1 MHALL
6 LVAASVLSQPSQSPQ
21 SSHVRDL
28 EKQLG
33 AMLQRTTPAAIA
45 AASGIPDKD
54 KAILARAVRSKQIK
68 DLEGLS
74 AAPGD
79 HQQLSRS
86 PLNDLATAAASG
98 LEAHA
103 LWRAHTRLQ
112 LARRGQLSP
121 VLQMG
126 DLKVNDVGALPRG
139 LIVLGVIDDERAIIS
154 TQSGRLVWCVRM
166 PTTELEDGQLFE
178 DSRVFRV
185 TGKYRY
191 QRQLGDYV
199 TVWELSPQ

>member
-1 MHALL
+1 MLNADRHALYVTCHQQL
-6 LVAASVLSQPSQSPQ
+6 TIYSAGERSLSHSRFWRGAAPTAD
-21 SSHVRDL
+21 R
-28 EKQLG
+28 
-33 AMLQRTTPAAIA
+33 RRPA
-45 AASGIPDKD
+45 PP
-54 KAILARAVRSKQIK
+54 ARSDSKTWT
-68 DLEGLS
+68 
-74 AAPGD
+74 APGD
-79 HQQLSRS
+79 QEQLSRT
-86 PLNDLATAAASG
+86 PLNDLVTAAASG

-112 LARRGQLSP
+112 LARRGKLAP

-126 DLKVNDVGALPRG
+126 DLKPNDVGTLPRG
-139 LIVLGVIDDERAIIS
+139 LIVLGVINDERAIIS
-154 TQSGRLVWCVRM
+154 TDSGRLVWCVRM
-166 PTTELEDGQLFE
+166 PTADLEDGQLLE

>member
-6 LVAASVLSQPSQSPQ
+6 LVAASVLSQPSQS
-21 SSHVRDL
+21 SHVRDL

-33 AMLQRTTPAAIA
+33 EMLRRTTPAAIA
-45 AASGIPDKD
+45 AASGIPDRD
-54 KAILARAVRSKQIK
+54 KKILARAARSKRIK
-68 DLEGLS
+68 DLDGLS
-74 AAPGD
+74 PAPGN
-79 HQQLSRS
+79 QGQLSRT
-86 PLNDLATAAASG
+86 PLNDLVTAAASG

-112 LARRGQLSP
+112 LARRGKLAP

-126 DLKVNDVGALPRG
+126 DLKPNDVGTLPRG
-139 LIVLGVIDDERAIIS
+139 LFVLGVIDDERAIIS
-154 TQSGRLVWCVRM
+154 TDSGRLVWCVRI
-166 PTTELEDGQLFE
+166 PTADLEDGQLLE

-199 TVWELSPQ
+199 IVWELSPQ